1 MIMCEIWNI
10 LVNYEYPEVEIY
22 EENAIVEVVGFLSD
36 SNIKYLYTDIAKD
49 DMTGGTIVLS
59 FIDEDNRLRMTEWE
73 YKKVV

>member
-22 EENAIVEVVGFLSD
+22 EENAIIEVVGFLSD

-49 DMTGGTIVLS
+49 DMKGGTIVLS